1 MVRRD
6 ALELPLDPVE
16 RLALRIQPRIG
27 GLPLRTDFRLDG
39 CDLLPELRLDGRD
52 LLPELQLGGARILLG
67 RNTPRNSVA
76 QALGNRLGLGFLQ
89 PTFFSRRAAAVKVS
103 NAKLA
108 GILARNLTREL
119 RIQIDRPHE
128 AQPLPNPSARKGLR
142 PRRVQPPPV

>member
-1 MVRRD
+1 MYLLDGRDLLPEFRPDRRG
-6 ALELPLDPVE
+6 LLPEP
-16 RLALRIQPRIG
+16 
-27 GLPLRTDFRLDG
+27 RLDG
-39 CDLLPELRLDGRD
+39 CD
-52 LLPELQLGGARILLG
+52 LLPELQLGGARILPA
-67 RNTPRNSVA
+67 RDTPRNGVA

-128 AQPLPNPSARKGLR
+128 PQPLPNPSARKGLR